1 MTNPKT
7 KPKATVTA
15 IPTAEPSP
23 KQPLPASLQAQIEQQ
38 WLGRAKTQNMPSPAS
53 MTYKRAECEF
63 FVGAMAA
70 LDACG
75 YTPPMKWVM
84 SVMSNGNVVQP

>member
-1 MTNPKT
+1 MNKT

-23 KQPLPASLQAQIEQQ
+23 KQPLPAALQAQIEQQ
-38 WLGRAKTQNMPSPAS
+38 WLDSAKTQNTPSPSS
-53 MTYKRAECEF
+53 MTYKKLEREF
-63 FVGAMAA
+63 FVGAVAA

-84 SVMSNGNVVQP
+84 NIMSGSNVVQP